1 MLKKTYKVISPV
13 ERRDG
18 GGKWWM
24 RCGTAY
30 LNKDDSINVY
40 LEALPLMGNS
50 KGEGVTLQL
59 RELTA
64 EEMRER
70 AEKKAS
76 YQPRTP
82 TGYDPNGVPSN
93 GSYAR
98 TSDTAND
105 APTY

>member
-24 RCGTAY
+24 RCGIAY
-30 LNKDDSINVY
+30 VNKDDSINVY
-40 LEALPLMGNS
+40 LEALPLMGSS
-50 KGEGVTLQL
+50 KGDGVTLQL

-64 EEMRER
+64 EELRER

-76 YQPRTP
+76 YQARTP
-82 TGYDPNGVPSN
+82 AYDPNGPSN
-93 GSYAR
+93 GYAR
-98 TSDTAND
+98 PADAAND
-105 APTY
+105 ALF